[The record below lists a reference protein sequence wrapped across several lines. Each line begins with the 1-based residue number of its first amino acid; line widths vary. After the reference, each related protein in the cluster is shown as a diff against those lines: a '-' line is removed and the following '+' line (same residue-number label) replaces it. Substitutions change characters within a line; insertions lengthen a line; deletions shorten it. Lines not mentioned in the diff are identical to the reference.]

1 MGNIVKFAT
10 DILEIGNFF
19 FTKINVF
26 TSNEE
31 IIVPKLNKL
40 LAYCPVGT
48 RKAKLICSEIHF
60 GGKLFDRKVK
70 VRL

>member
-1 MGNIVKFAT
+1 MGNTVKFAT

-19 FTKINVF
+19 TKINVF
-26 TSNEE
+26 TSNEDL
-31 IIVPKLNKL
+31 IVPKLNKL
-40 LAYCPVGT
+40 LAYCPLGT
-48 RKAKLICSEIHF
+48 QKAKLVCSEIHF